1 MTLLRVSIASAIAS
15 MSALLFA
22 GTASSQSGDA
32 AGAPAAASATPGSL
46 PAFSVPS
53 GGFTPDTAK
62 GFFTQYCITCHNQYA
77 KIGDMVLDTRDF
89 EHIAADADVWER
101 VVRKLNAGAM
111 PPQGMPR
118 PGPDAYKSMVS
129 WLTASLDAASASNP
143 NPGRSSIHRL
153 NRTEYGN
160 AIRDLLGLEIDASEF
175 LPADDEGYGFDNI
188 ADVLRVSPSLLEQ
201 YLAASAKIASLA
213 VGDPETPAV
222 ISVFRAPPDL
232 AQGEHVE
239 GLPLGTRGGLKI
251 RHNFPLDASYDFA
264 VFLRR
269 NIVGY
274 MTGLEWEHELEISI
288 DGQRVFLAQV
298 GGREDNEAS
307 DKNMSAAANAI
318 DERLRTRVFVPAGPH
333 EVSIAFLERSRAESH
348 EPLEQ
353 HTMNLDLQDMN
364 GLPIVDYVNLAGPFD
379 ATGLG
384 ATPSRD
390 RIFVC
395 RPESVREEQPCAER
409 ILTKL
414 AHTAYRR
421 PVTQKDLDLLLQFY
435 HSGRES
441 DGFDAGIR
449 SALRVLLTSPDFLF
463 RSEPDPKDVAPGATY
478 AVDDLALASRL
489 AFFLWS
495 SLPDE
500 PLLEAAERGKLSD
513 PKVYDAQVRRMLADP
528 RATALVTNFA
538 GQWLYLRN
546 LRSTRP
552 DAQEYPN
559 FDENLREAMRRET
572 ELFFESIMREDRS
585 VPELLTANYTFVN
598 QRLAE
603 HYGIP
608 NVYGSHF
615 RRITVENSARI
626 GLLGHGSIHTV
637 TSYPNRTSPVLR
649 GKYILTNILGT
660 PPPAPP
666 PDVPALEENA
676 PGAAPKSVRARL
688 EQHRANPV
696 CATCHNVMDPIGFA
710 LENFDAVGAWRT
722 KEPGGAIDSS
732 GQMANGTPVDGPD
745 TLRAAL
751 TAEPEHFVGIVT
763 EKLLTYALGRGLEA
777 YDMPTVRSIV
787 REAAQHDYRFSAVVL
802 GIANSPAFRMKVAQD
817 PAAATTT
824 TASVAPP
831 RQ

>member
-1 MTLLRVSIASAIAS
+1 MSLHRLFIAANIALAFASAAQ
-15 MSALLFA
+15 AQ
-22 GTASSQSGDA
+22 TDA
-32 AGAPAAASATPGSL
+32 TAAASAA
-46 PAFSVPS
+46 PAAPATMSVPP
-53 GGFTPDTAK
+53 GGFTPETAK
-62 GFFTQYCITCHNQYA
+62 GFFTQYCVTCHNQYA
-77 KIGDMVLDTRDF
+77 KIADMVLDTRDF
-89 EHIAADADVWER
+89 EHIPADADIWER

-111 PPQGMPR
+111 PPRGMLR
-118 PGPDAYKSMVS
+118 PEPDVYKSMVD
-129 WLTASLDAASASNP
+129 WLTTSLDAAIATDP

-153 NRTEYGN
+153 NRSEYGN

-201 YLAASAKIASLA
+201 YLSASAKVASLA
-213 VGDPETPAV
+213 VGDPETPA
-222 ISVFRAPPDL
+222 IITPFRAPPDL

-239 GLPLGTRGGLKI
+239 GMPLGTRGGLLIK
-251 RHNFPLDASYDFA
+251 HNFPLDASYDFA

-274 MTGLEWEHELEISI
+274 MTGLEWPHELEISV
-288 DGQRVFLAQV
+288 DGQRVFVAQV
-298 GGREDNEAS
+298 GGPEDNAAS
-307 DKNMSAAANAI
+307 DANMSAAANAI
-318 DERLRTRVFVPAGPH
+318 DERLRTRAFIPAGPH
-333 EVSIAFLERSRAESH
+333 EVSIAFLERSRAETQ
-348 EPLEQ
+348 EPLEL
-353 HTMNLDLQDMN
+353 HTRNLDLQDMN
-364 GLPIVDYVNLAGPFD
+364 GLPNVDYALVAGPFD
-379 ATGLG
+379 AKGLG
-384 ATPSRD
+384 DTPSRD
-390 RIFVC
+390 KIFIC
-395 RPESVREEQPCAER
+395 RPESARDEEPCATR

-421 PVTQKDLDLLLQFY
+421 PVTQKDLALLLDFY

-441 DGFDAGIR
+441 GGFDSGIR

-463 RSEPDPKDVAPGATY
+463 RSEPDPQGAAPGAIY
-478 AVDDLALASRL
+478 AVNDLALASRL
-489 AFFLWS
+489 SFFLWS
-495 SLPDE
+495 SLPDDE
-500 PLLEAAERGKLSD
+500 LLQLAERGKLAD

-528 RATALVTNFA
+528 RSTALVSNFA

-546 LRSTRP
+546 LQSARP
-552 DAQEYPN
+552 DVQEYPN
-559 FDENLREAMRRET
+559 FDENLREAMRKET

-585 VPELLTANYTFVN
+585 VVELLTANYTFVN

-608 NVYGSHF
+608 NIYGSQF
-615 RRITVENSARI
+615 RRITVEDSTRI
-626 GLLGHGSIHTV
+626 GLLGQASIHTV

-666 PDVPALEENA
+666 PNVPALEENL

-688 EQHRANPV
+688 EQHRNNPV

-732 GQMANGTPVDGPD
+732 GQMANGTPVDGPES
-745 TLRAAL
+745 LRAAL
-751 TAEPEHFVGIVT
+751 TTAPEHFVGIVT

-777 YDMPTVRSIV
+777 YDMPTVRAIV
-787 REAAQHDYRFSAVVL
+787 RDAAQHDYRFSAVVL
-802 GIANSPAFRMKVAQD
+802 GIANSPAFRLKVAQD
-817 PAAATTT
+817 AAAAATTT
-824 TASVAPP
+824 ASVESPH
-831 RQ
+831 